1 VIRELRYFASLLV
14 CAGLT
19 AAVAPAFGAD
29 NERKIDAAIGRLTG
43 QFVLAPGVQR
53 KLPVTRKRSSSAVG
67 DAIEVVDE
75 TVTVS
80 PQREVAGV
88 LIYAVG
94 DGIPHTPVPS
104 EPILDFEVERPVPVR
119 FVSLR
124 AEAWRFDPHILPF
137 RTSDSL
143 LFINGAPAPTSTRIE
158 PPGEK
163 GINPLLPSGVALHY
177 RFTTSQPLPIRV
189 SNDIVPEMHAYI
201 LPLDHPF
208 FAVSRQDGTFTI
220 DGLPGGREIE
230 FQLWHENW
238 GPIVTKRTPGGRLR
252 IRIRPGENNL
262 GNFEFEP

>member
-1 VIRELRYFASLLV
+1 VIRKLRYFASLLA

-19 AAVAPAFGAD
+19 TIAPVFGAD
-29 NERKIDAAIGRLTG
+29 YQRKTDAAIGRLTG
-43 QFVLAPGVQR
+43 RFVLASGVER
-53 KLPVTRKRSSSAVG
+53 KPPVTQKRFSNAVG
-67 DAIEVVDE
+67 DTIELVDE
-75 TVTVS
+75 SITVS
-80 PQREVAGV
+80 PNREVADV

-94 DGIPHTPVPS
+94 DGIPHTHVPS
-104 EPILDFEVERPVPVR
+104 EPILDFEVDRPVPAR
-119 FVSLR
+119 FVTLW

-143 LFINGAPAPTSTRIE
+143 LFINGASTAVSTRIA

-163 GINPLLPSGVALHY
+163 GVNPLLPAHVALHY
-177 RFTTSQPLPIRV
+177 RFTTSQPSPIRV
-189 SNDIVPEMHAYI
+189 SNDIVTEMYAYI

-208 FAVSRQDGTFTI
+208 FAVSRRDGTFSI

-230 FQLWHENW
+230 FQLWHEIR

-252 IRIRPGENNL
+252 VRIRSGENNL